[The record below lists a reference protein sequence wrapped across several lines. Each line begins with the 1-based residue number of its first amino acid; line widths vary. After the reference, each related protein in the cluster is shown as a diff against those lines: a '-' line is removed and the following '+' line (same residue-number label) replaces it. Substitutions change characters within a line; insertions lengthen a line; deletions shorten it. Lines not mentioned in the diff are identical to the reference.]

1 MSHDSFVD
9 GGPRDVPVD
18 AVFSSVECWLEGAEE
33 EEEQGA
39 VRGVEVG
46 ASFAGVGGKKFV
58 DTHGTDLGGKVV
70 G

>member
-9 GGPRDVPVD
+9 GGPRNIPVD
-18 AVFSSVECWLEGAEE
+18 AVFASVECWLEDAEE

-46 ASFAGVGGKKFV
+46 ASLAGVGGKKFV
-58 DTHGTDLGGKVV
+58 DTHGTDLGGTVV